1 MEGSQLQTQQETQ
14 AVQPATFAVTHAN
27 TVQMLDLR
35 YALSMDGCCIV
46 DLTECEAGHKP
57 LDEVFCAIVSAL
69 RRGVAVTLRVRQDS
83 REHRRAARYALDTL
97 ERCDVEVT
105 P

>member
-1 MEGSQLQTQQETQ
+1 MQTQQDTQ
-14 AVQPATFAVTHAN
+14 VQPATFAVTHAN

-46 DLTECEAGHKP
+46 DLTECEAGHYE
-57 LDEVFCAIVSAL
+57 LDEVFCAIAGAI

-83 REHRRAARYALDTL
+83 RAHRRTVRYALDTL

>member
-1 MEGSQLQTQQETQ
+1 MQTQDTQ
-14 AVQPATFAVTHAN
+14 VQPATFRVTHAN
-27 TVQMLDLR
+27 TVQIHDLR

-46 DLTECEAGHKP
+46 DLTDSDEAGHYE
-57 LDEVFCAIVSAL
+57 LDEVFCAIAGAI

-97 ERCDVEVT
+97 ERCDVEVE
-105 P
+105 